1 MSATIPL
8 LRQAIEPILGT
19 IQDRVH
25 AVWIDTAGN
34 TLTVRFQTTPEESV
48 GMMLHVVVKD
58 ADRRIGIPNILTQG
72 IGLRGLGRS
81 LIAAV
86 RSVAGQV
93 GYRLFIDDMVQ
104 GFYRKCLEWGA
115 IEVDH
120 ETVEITDATRL
131 ADVTPG
137 HSTFKAIDA
146 SFLTDELVQAA
157 QERFL
162 TANPSVLAELDV
174 VPPDIAK
181 IFGINL
187 EDQRKKLAAEAIAT
201 LARRKGIDAFEVWL
215 EYAIESHSE
224 RTSILERR
232 QELIRA
238 AIGN

>member
-1 MSATIPL
+1 M
-8 LRQAIEPILGT
+8 
-19 IQDRVH
+19 
-25 AVWIDTAGN
+25 
-34 TLTVRFQTTPEESV
+34 
-48 GMMLHVVVKD
+48 VVKD
-58 ADRRIGIPNILTQG
+58 AAQRIGIPNILTQG
-72 IGLRGLGRS
+72 IGVRGLGRS
-81 LIAAV
+81 LIASV

-93 GYRLFIDDMVQ
+93 GYRLFIDDMVP
-104 GFYRKCLEWGA
+104 GFYRKSLEWGA

-137 HSTFKAIDA
+137 HSTFEDINARFLADA
-146 SFLTDELVQAA
+146 QMQAA

-162 TANPSVLAELDV
+162 AANPSVLAELDA

-187 EDQRKKLAAEAIAT
+187 EEQRKKLAAEAIAT
-201 LARRKGIDAFEVWL
+201 LARRKGIDAFEIWL
-215 EYAIESHSE
+215 EYAIESPSE